1 MDAARDLLA
10 GAYVAEA
17 DLLYYEPRLV
27 TRYQY
32 GSNYLA
38 IPTGHTDDWC
48 FHTDAEGNINR
59 IAVGGDDCWQ
69 MVGLSYWT
77 PEDGAR
83 LGRDIHAALEMPDGA
98 RLYWDEVPMRLHG
111 GEYRVAVRPCRFGDV
126 IEIDTFEEL
135 KALDPSYADYPD
147 EV

>member
-1 MDAARDLLA
+1 
-10 GAYVAEA
+10 
-17 DLLYYEPRLV
+17 
-27 TRYQY
+27 
-32 GSNYLA
+32 
-38 IPTGHTDDWC
+38 
-48 FHTDAEGNINR
+48 
-59 IAVGGDDCWQ
+59 
-69 MVGLSYWT
+69 
-77 PEDGAR
+77 
-83 LGRDIHAALEMPDGA
+83 MPDGA